1 MKILTVVC
9 GLGIGGTERT
19 AENFSIGLMR
29 CGHDVK
35 VYASS
40 EGGERADNLRQ
51 LGIEVMINSYADL
64 HGLKNNGWIP
74 DVIHLH
80 SLRVDMESFKLI
92 RKLFPA
98 ARIYEQNVF
107 CTPTKFT
114 PYLSSSLQLSQW
126 CLWYYSQFPSVKNN
140 RIDILPNAIGT
151 SNFYPSSQ
159 LEREETR
166 RSYGIAHDD
175 FVILRV
181 GQPYNGKWN
190 YKIID
195 LFIEFHRNH
204 PQALLWLVGAAPS
217 VLHRINGL
225 SDKSVKSRILLTD
238 KLIGDEKLRLCYGA
252 SDVFLHMAR
261 IGETFGIVLAEAIL
275 CGLPVIT
282 HQTPYSENSQAE
294 VVGHLRG
301 GLVANRYGGIYSAL
315 ERLYLEPELRKY
327 LAMNGSV
334 VIKEKYSI
342 QHCVKLF
349 QCIINDDIPS
359 LEYAQQDIKAYM
371 REAIDAPIPGM
382 FFLLRMKKALLYAIP
397 DKYCRFLF
405 RLWCRLFDKAVQL

>member
-29 CGHDVK
+29 CGYDVK

-40 EGGERADNLRQ
+40 EGGERAENLRQ
-51 LGIEVMINSYADL
+51 LGIEVMYSYSEL
-64 HGLKNNGWIP
+64 HELKNSGWTP

-80 SLRVDMESFKLI
+80 SLRVSMEAFMLI
-92 RKLFPA
+92 HNLFPG

-126 CLWYYSQFPSVKNN
+126 CLWYYSQFPSTKRVSKT
-140 RIDILPNAIGT
+140 ILPNAINV
-151 SNFYPSSQ
+151 SNFYPCS
-159 LEREETR
+159 LVEREDTR
-166 RSYGIAHDD
+166 RSYGIAPDD
-175 FVILRV
+175 FVLLRV

-190 YKIID
+190 HKIID
-195 LFIEFHRNH
+195 VFIDFHKKYPR
-204 PQALLWLVGAAPS
+204 ALLWLVGASPS
-217 VLHRINGL
+217 VVHKISRLPN
-225 SDKSVKSRILLTD
+225 KSVKNRILLTD

-275 CGLPVIT
+275 CGLPVVT

-301 GLVANRYGGIYSAL
+301 GLVANRYGGIIAAL
-315 ERLYLEPELRKY
+315 ERLYLEPEFGKK
-327 LAMNGSV
+327 LAITGAT
-334 VIKEKYSI
+334 VIKERYSI
-342 QHCVKLF
+342 QSSINLF
-349 QCIINDDIPS
+349 QSI
-359 LEYAQQDIKAYM
+359 M
-371 REAIDAPIPGM
+371 RGEVHSWKYVTKDLKIYLRDAIDAPIPGIL
-382 FFLLRMKKALLYAIP
+382 FLLCMKKVLLYVVP
-397 DKYCRFLF
+397 DKYCRLFL
-405 RLWCRLFDKAVQL
+405 RVWCRLFCKAGEI